1 MTERSFATVMIIDDH
16 PLLRKGLGQL
26 LEFESELKLIT
37 EAESGEQGLA
47 LAVHDEPDLIILDL
61 NMPEMNGIDT
71 LIALRDADI
80 TSRILI
86 LTVSDNIEDITQAIQ
101 AGADGYLLKDMKPEL
116 LLEEIKKAALG
127 QMVIAPRLTEMLLD
141 ALHTRQPDPE
151 PKLDE
156 LTIREREVADLL
168 AEGQSNKQIAL
179 KLGISQETVKV
190 HVKHVLNKLKLC
202 SRVKVALYM
211 AQQK

>member
-1 MTERSFATVMIIDDH
+1 MTERSYATVIIIDDH

-26 LEFESELKLIT
+26 LEFEPELKLI
-37 EAESGEQGLA
+37 ADASSGEQGLA
-47 LAVHDEPDLIILDL
+47 LAIHNEPDLIILDL

-71 LIALRDADI
+71 LIALRDAGI
-80 TSRILI
+80 TSRILM
-86 LTVSDNIEDITQAIQ
+86 LTVSDNVGDIAQAMR
-101 AGADGYLLKDMKPEL
+101 AGADGYLLKDMEPEL
-116 LLEEIKKAALG
+116 LLEEIKKAATG
-127 QMVIAPRLTEMLLD
+127 KMVIDARLTELLVG
-141 ALHTRQPDPE
+141 ALNTRQSDPE
-151 PKLDE
+151 LKLAE
-156 LTIREREVADLL
+156 LTSREREVAALL

-179 KLGISQETVKV
+179 ELEISQETVKV

>member
-1 MTERSFATVMIIDDH
+1 MTEKSYATVIIIDDH

-26 LEFESELKLIT
+26 LEFEPELKLI
-37 EAESGEQGLA
+37 ADASSGEQGLA
-47 LAVHDEPDLIILDL
+47 LAIHNEPDLIILDL

-71 LIALRDADI
+71 LIALRDAGI
-80 TSRILI
+80 TSRILM
-86 LTVSDNIEDITQAIQ
+86 LTVSDNVDDIAQAMR
-101 AGADGYLLKDMKPEL
+101 AGADGYLLKDMEPEL
-116 LLEEIKKAALG
+116 LLEEIKKAATG
-127 QMVIAPRLTEMLLD
+127 KMVIDARLTELLVG
-141 ALHTRQPDPE
+141 ALNTRQSDPE
-151 PKLDE
+151 LKLAE
-156 LTIREREVADLL
+156 LTSREREVAALL

-179 KLGISQETVKV
+179 ELEISQETVKV

>member
-1 MTERSFATVMIIDDH
+1 MTEKSYATVIIIDDH

-26 LEFESELKLIT
+26 LEFEPELKLV
-37 EAESGEQGLA
+37 ADASNGEQGLA
-47 LAVHDEPDLIILDL
+47 LAIKNEPDLIILDL

-71 LIALRDADI
+71 LIALRNAGI
-80 TSRILI
+80 TSRILM
-86 LTVSDNIEDITQAIQ
+86 LTVSDNVNDISQAIQ
-101 AGADGYLLKDMKPEL
+101 AGADGYLLKDMEPEL
-116 LLEEIKKAALG
+116 LLEEIKKAAIG
-127 QMVIAPRLTEMLLD
+127 QMVIDARLTELLVG
-141 ALHTRQPDPE
+141 ALNTRQTEPE
-151 PKLDE
+151 PKLTE
-156 LTIREREVADLL
+156 LTSREREVAALL

-179 KLGISQETVKV
+179 ELDISQETVKV

>member
-1 MTERSFATVMIIDDH
+1 MTERSYATVIIIDDH

-26 LEFESELKLIT
+26 LEFEPELKLI
-37 EAESGEQGLA
+37 ADASSGEQGLA
-47 LAVHDEPDLIILDL
+47 LAIHNEPDLIILDL

-71 LIALRDADI
+71 LIALRDAGI
-80 TSRILI
+80 TSRILM
-86 LTVSDNIEDITQAIQ
+86 LTVSDNVDDIAQAMR
-101 AGADGYLLKDMKPEL
+101 AGADGYLLKDMEPEL
-116 LLEEIKKAALG
+116 LLEEIKKAATG
-127 QMVIAPRLTEMLLD
+127 QMVIDVRLTELLVG
-141 ALHTRQPDPE
+141 ALNTRQSDPE
-151 PKLDE
+151 LKLAE
-156 LTIREREVADLL
+156 LTSREREVAALL

-179 KLGISQETVKV
+179 ELEISQETVKV

>member
-1 MTERSFATVMIIDDH
+1 MTERSYATVIIIDDH
-16 PLLRKGLGQL
+16 PLLRKGLAQL
-26 LEFESELKLIT
+26 LEFESELKVIA
-37 EAESGEQGLA
+37 EAESGKQGLA

-61 NMPEMNGIDT
+61 DMPEMSGIDT
-71 LIALRDADI
+71 LIALRDAGI

-86 LTVSDNIEDITQAIQ
+86 LTVSDKIGDITQTIQ

-116 LLEEIKKAALG
+116 LLEEIKKAATG
-127 QMVIAPRLTEMLLD
+127 QMVIDARLTELLVD
-141 ALHTRQPDPE
+141 AIHTRQPDPQ
-151 PKLDE
+151 PNLAE
-156 LTIREREVADLL
+156 LTCREREVAVLL
-168 AEGQSNKQIAL
+168 AEGKSNKQIAL
-179 KLGISQETVKV
+179 ELEISQETVKV